1 MSMALD
7 SASSLSLESSFGV
20 PEQWRGRAQTTSPR
34 PAAATDKARIVLV
47 VEDNLATQRLFRHY
61 LTEAGY
67 ATDAISDGIHLV
79 EVVKQ
84 ISPAVICLDIRL
96 PGVSDWEALR
106 RLKEDPE
113 TSAIPIVVVTV
124 LEDDHT
130 AFALG
135 AASFLTKP
143 IARADLLSA
152 VANAMRSTP

>member
-1 MSMALD
+1 MCVGNVISMTLAR
-7 SASSLSLESSFGV
+7 AFGV
-20 PEQWRGRAQTTSPR
+20 PEQRKGRAQTASPH
-34 PAAATDKARIVLV
+34 PAAAIAPDQSRLVLV
-47 VEDNLATQRLFRHY
+47 VEDNLATQRLLRHY

-79 EVVKQ
+79 ELVKQ
-84 ISPAVICLDIRL
+84 IRPDVICLDIRL
-96 PGVSDWEALR
+96 PGLSDWEALR

-113 TSAIPIVVVTV
+113 TSAIPIVVATV

-135 AASFLTKP
+135 ATSFLTKP